1 MTRYLM
7 LVAVLAT
14 GCGPVLH
21 REMLGESIRSFSARM
36 KNGPEAKV
44 WIAGPD
50 DSSCDSGCFQGNC
63 GGGKAKSALGGLGGL
78 FAPKPANA
86 PTAHDGLAYQVF
98 ANYLTQRKK
107 ARVLEPHR
115 HNYATEGNVET
126 HKKVE
131 LTHDGQKTATVSCE
145 DLCLLDEAKKR
156 KADKVL
162 AYYIAELSNN
172 ELVVHFRFSDVP
184 TGLIEA
190 AQTVKVKDLQAIDWS
205 YGTGL
210 GGAAAGGQQRRES
223 GGGGD

>member
-1 MTRYLM
+1 M
-7 LVAVLAT
+7 VLAT

-36 KNGPEAKV
+36 KNGPDAKV

-50 DSSCDSGCFQGNC
+50 DSTCDGGCFQGC
-63 GGGKAKSALGGLGGL
+63 GSGGKKGGALGGLGGL
-78 FAPKPANA
+78 FGPKPANA
-86 PTAHDGLAYQVF
+86 PSAYDGLAFQVF

-107 ARVLEPHR
+107 ARVVETHR
-115 HNYATEGNVET
+115 HNYATELNVQT
-126 HKKVE
+126 HKNIEVAA
-131 LTHDGQKTATVSCE
+131 DGGKTATTQSCE

-162 AYYIAELSNN
+162 AYYISDMSSN
-172 ELVVHFRFSDVP
+172 ELTIHFRFSDVV
-184 TGLIEA
+184 TGLVEA
-190 AQTVKVKDLQAIDWS
+190 AQTIKVRDLQAIDWS

-210 GGAAAGGQQRRES
+210 GGTRRDA

>member
-1 MTRYLM
+1 MTKLLM
-7 LVAVLAT
+7 ATMVLAT

-50 DSSCDSGCFQGNC
+50 DSTCDSGCFQGGC
-63 GGGKAKSALGGLGGL
+63 GGGKTKGVLGGLGGL
-78 FAPKPANA
+78 FAAKPANA
-86 PTAHDGLAYQVF
+86 PTPQDALAYQVF

-107 ARVLEPHR
+107 ARVVESHR
-115 HNYATEGNVET
+115 HNYATELNVDT
-126 HKKVE
+126 HKKIEMVNE
-131 LTHDGQKTATVSCE
+131 GKTVSTNSCE

-156 KADKVL
+156 KADKL
-162 AYYIAELSNN
+162 LTYSIGEISNN
-172 ELVVHFRFSDVP
+172 ELVVHFRFSDVI

-190 AQTVKVKDLQAIDWS
+190 AQTIKVKDLQAIDWS

-210 GGAAAGGQQRRES
+210 GG
-223 GGGGD
+223 GGGGGEGRRSSQGD